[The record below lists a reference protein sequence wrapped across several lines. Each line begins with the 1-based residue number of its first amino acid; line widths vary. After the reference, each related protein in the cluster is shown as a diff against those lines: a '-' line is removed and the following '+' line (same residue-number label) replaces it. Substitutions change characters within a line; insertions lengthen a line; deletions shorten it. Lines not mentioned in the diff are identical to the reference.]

1 MIWCGAVNGSSKMMN
16 LRAQMEDNQQ
26 PIDSARRPDQ
36 SIGFTV
42 ALCFWCVFTFV
53 TQNWVSLNMARQNGI
68 FLQGTNCDNYHQF
81 ELSKTDWSETARK
94 LLWSKNRSNPNNKSY
109 QRWPRKEIMIYMVNY
124 CYMPYLGMQTDGQ
137 FWVASKTI
145 STISPWYK
153 HKDIR
158 LFPLWSVVL

>member
-1 MIWCGAVNGSSKMMN
+1 MMN

-36 SIGFTV
+36 SIGCTV

-81 ELSKTDWSETARK
+81 ELSKIDWSETARK
-94 LLWSKNRSNPNNKSY
+94 LLWSKTEAIRTINHTSDDQGRKSWY
-109 QRWPRKEIMIYMVNY
+109 TWLITVICPILACKQMDNFELQARQFQ
-124 CYMPYLGMQTDGQ
+124 PYLHGT
-137 FWVASKTI
+137 
-145 STISPWYK
+145 STRIYVCFPFG
-153 HKDIR
+153 R
-158 LFPLWSVVL
+158 LFSRSIW